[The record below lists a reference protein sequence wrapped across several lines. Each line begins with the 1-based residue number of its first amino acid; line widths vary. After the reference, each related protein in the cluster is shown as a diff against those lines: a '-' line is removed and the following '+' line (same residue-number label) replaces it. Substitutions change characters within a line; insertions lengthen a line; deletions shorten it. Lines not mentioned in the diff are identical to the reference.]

1 MNPNLQYEITQFYYQ
16 EAYYLDHR
24 QYDRWLEMLS
34 DDIEYSMPLRV
45 TVDNKMGS
53 NINDD
58 MTYLSDNKADLTMK
72 VERLFTKSAWVD
84 NPATRQRHYI
94 TNVMIDAGSNPDEYK
109 VRSSFLYKRSRSS
122 DIQTEEIFGE
132 REDTIQKNDGEW
144 KLISRTIYPDQTV
157 LTASNLSMFL

>member
-24 QYDRWLEMLS
+24 EYDKWLEMLS

-45 TVDNKMGS
+45 TVDNKMGT
-53 NINDD
+53 NIDDD
-58 MTYLSDNKADLTMK
+58 MTYLSDNKADLKMK

-94 TNVMIDAGSNPDEYK
+94 TNVMIEAGSKPDEYK
-109 VRSSFLYKRSRSS
+109 VRSSFLYRRSRSS
-122 DIQTEEIFGE
+122 DPETEEIFGE
-132 REDTIQKNDGEW
+132 REDTIQKIDGEW

>member
-24 QYDRWLEMLS
+24 KYDRWLEMLS
-34 DDIEYSMPLRV
+34 DDIEYKMPLRV
-45 TVDNKMGS
+45 TVDNKMEDNIS
-53 NINDD
+53 ND
-58 MTYLSDNKADLTMK
+58 MTYICDNKADLTMK

-94 TNVMIDAGSNPDEYK
+94 TNVMIEAGAKPNEYK
-109 VRSSFLYKRSRSS
+109 VKNSFLYKRSRSS
-122 DIQTEEIFGE
+122 DPITEEIFGE
-132 REDTIQKNDGEW
+132 REDTIQKIDKKW
-144 KLISRTIYPDQTV
+144 KLISRIIYPDQTV